1 MRKHEDAMVQQK
13 QQSIQHGD
21 TESPLEIGRYIDT
34 YAMQRHYTCGHLVC
48 DAFQFNNRDQCPR
61 CTGQQKVI
69 EKQEMA
75 DQALKDQLHRCH
87 KAFAFQWSGQE
98 VFHANELWKRV
109 QANFSQLEL
118 IESLESLSNLP
129 GFVDFLKQKVRV
141 RCLDHRHNNELP
153 EGIPN
158 KQQDQV
164 MGGFCPERVT
174 WSRDQI
180 LQCPS
185 DRSIGLVI
193 FQNNDYAGIDAIP
206 LSHEAVVDISMKET
220 AAMQSGPRGARAGAA
235 TGHFVPYDD
244 PSTAEKS
251 RSMSTATHLDNLLL
265 SGNGYGTAL
274 KLQYM
279 GGPKGRSRK
288 KYNSCY
294 KDAWIVRNSAAMK
307 RKLAMKDK
315 YLRKKLI
322 EEMKS
327 RLLSS
332 WY

>member
-1 MRKHEDAMVQQK
+1 MICPFLLHHMDYNGPIQQ
-13 QQSIQHGD
+13 HV
-21 TESPLEIGRYIDT
+21 
-34 YAMQRHYTCGHLVC
+34 M
-48 DAFQFNNRDQCPR
+48 
-61 CTGQQKVI
+61 
-69 EKQEMA
+69 
-75 DQALKDQLHRCH
+75 
-87 KAFAFQWSGQE
+87 
-98 VFHANELWKRV
+98 
-109 QANFSQLEL
+109 
-118 IESLESLSNLP
+118 NL
-129 GFVDFLKQKVRV
+129 
-141 RCLDHRHNNELP
+141 
-153 EGIPN
+153 EGIRCSWS
-158 KQQDQV
+158 DQV
-164 MGGFCPERVT
+164 MGGFCPEKVT

-274 KLQYM
+274 K
-279 GGPKGRSRK
+279 
-288 KYNSCY
+288 YNSCY